1 MDLFETPENP
11 APPDALVSVVRTRDG
26 LRLRVARWSRPSM
39 RGTVLIA
46 AGRSESIEHYFEVIA
61 SLLAR
66 RFAVVAFDWRGQG
79 SSDRETRRRGR
90 GHVSSFA
97 AYHRDLQA
105 VEDQILKPNAPRP
118 WFAYGH
124 SMGAAILLEQA
135 HASTSP
141 FERLVLSAPMIGLP
155 LRYKPGIR
163 AVIRVLNLLG
173 LGTAFIPGGS
183 KRSLIERGFDGN
195 LLTHDQRHFARVASI
210 QRQNPKMT
218 VGSPTVR
225 WVASAFDLIERFADP
240 RFSVETTVPILIVAA
255 GADRIVDTAATERFA
270 IRLKAGRCVTL
281 PAARHQ
287 IFMERPDIL
296 AQFWAAFD
304 AFIPGETA
312 AATRPAE
319 PVEAPGRHRFVDPFA
334 TRLRRWVMRLARGRA
349 GSSPRATDPRAT

>member
-11 APPDALVSVVRTRDG
+11 APADALVSAARTRDG
-26 LRLRVARWSRPSM
+26 LRLRVARWARPGV

-79 SSDRETRRRGR
+79 MSDRETRRRGR

-97 AYHRDLQA
+97 AYRRDLHA
-105 VEDQILKPNAPRP
+105 VEDQILKPNMPRP

-135 HASTSP
+135 HAKASP
-141 FERLVLSAPMIGLP
+141 FERLVLTAPMIGLP
-155 LRYKPGIR
+155 LRYKPSLR
-163 AVIRVLNLLG
+163 AVIRLLKLLG
-173 LGTAFIPGGS
+173 LGKAFVPGGNE
-183 KRSLIERGFDGN
+183 RSLVERGFDNN
-195 LLTHDQRHFARVASI
+195 LLTHDRRHFDRVASI
-210 QRQNPKMT
+210 LRKNPKLT
-218 VGSPTVR
+218 VGSPTVG
-225 WVASAFDLIERFADP
+225 WVAAAFDLIERFEDP

-255 GADRIVDTAATERFA
+255 GGDRIVDTAATERFA

-281 PAARHQ
+281 PDARHQ
-287 IFMERPDIL
+287 LFMERPDIL

-312 AATRPAE
+312 AVARSAE
-319 PVEAPGRHRFVDPFA
+319 PPKAAKR
-334 TRLRRWVMRLARGRA
+334 RLGETVAAKLRQWGSRLAQQRRA
-349 GSSPRATDPRAT
+349 SRATDSGAT